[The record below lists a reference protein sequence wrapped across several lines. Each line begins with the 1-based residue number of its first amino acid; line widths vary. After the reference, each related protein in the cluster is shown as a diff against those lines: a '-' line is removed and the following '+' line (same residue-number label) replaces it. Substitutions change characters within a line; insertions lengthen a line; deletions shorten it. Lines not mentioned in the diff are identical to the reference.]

1 MKEKLSGFLPEVL
14 VGTAGTV
21 TTLGAINAGVYPYDP
36 EKIHGSTITFKRVK
50 ELLDDLKNKSLDERI
65 AMKAIEKGREDL
77 IIAGSA
83 LVLEIMRFFSCDS
96 LTISEYGLREGVALG
111 LLNEE

>member
-1 MKEKLSGFLPEVL
+1 M
-14 VGTAGTV
+14 
-21 TTLGAINAGVYPYDP
+21 
-36 EKIHGSTITFKRVK
+36 
-50 ELLDDLKNKSLDERI
+50 
-65 AMKAIEKGREDL
+65 AMEAIEKGREDL

-83 LVLEIMRFFSCDS
+83 LVLEIMRFFSCDL